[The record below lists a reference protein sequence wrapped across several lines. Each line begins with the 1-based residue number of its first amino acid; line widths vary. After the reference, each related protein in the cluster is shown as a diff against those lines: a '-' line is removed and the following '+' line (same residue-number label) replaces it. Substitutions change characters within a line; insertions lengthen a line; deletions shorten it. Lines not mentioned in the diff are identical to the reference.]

1 MKLNPHLHVILADGV
16 CLPDPDGMPSF
27 RALPRLKTDEVIA
40 WAKASFARQSPS
52 REVRNPSGVPQ

>member
-1 MKLNPHLHVILADGV
+1 MLGLLAHAIAVDGAYV
-16 CLPDPDGMPSF
+16 PGPDGQPSF

-52 REVRNPSGVPQ
+52 REVRNPSRVLR